1 MKIKSLDEKQFDLEY
16 EKVRLQILKT
26 IKKCPN
32 PIFKKKLIDA
42 LDVELTDVE
51 KEYIEPPTDED
62 IQAAEKLQDIK
73 KVEEVKLEDIP
84 F

>member
-1 MKIKSLDEKQFDLEY
+1 MKTKSLDEKQCDLEY
-16 EKVRLQILKT
+16 EKVKLQILKI
-26 IKKCPN
+26 IKNCPN
-32 PIFKKKLIDA
+32 PIFKKKFIDA
-42 LDVELTDVE
+42 LDVELTDIE